1 MYDQLRVRAVL
12 HHDTGATGVI
22 KVHMGGHDVFDLLG
36 VQVIVIQELLQ
47 VGQAVRGAGID
58 NRDLVILDNA
68 IEACYACLYVMGVQ
82 VMDAIAASLSP
93 IHGALPIV
101 PKMGSGT
108 TDGAYWRAAGIPSY
122 SFTGIFINP
131 KDSFAHGL
139 NERVPKAAVGKSLR
153 FWRAMI
159 NELATNTTQ

>member
-1 MYDQLRVRAVL
+1 MRELQLVTDNPDLDWRVV
-12 HHDTGATGVI
+12 GVP
-22 KVHMGGHDVFDLLG
+22 VTSPASSLNT
-36 VQVIVIQELLQ
+36 E
-47 VGQAVRGAGID
+47 
-58 NRDLVILDNA
+58 
-68 IEACYACLYVMGVQ
+68 VME
-82 VMDAIAASLSP
+82 AIAASLSP

-108 TDGAYWRAAGIPSY
+108 TDGAHWRAAGIPSY

-139 NERVPKAAVGKSLR
+139 NERVPKTAVGESLR

-159 NELATNTTQ
+159 DELASSND

>member
-1 MYDQLRVRAVL
+1 VNCRIFPGHTPAEIMRELQLVTDNPDLEWRVV
-12 HHDTGATGVI
+12 GVP
-22 KVHMGGHDVFDLLG
+22 VTSPASSFNTEM
-36 VQVIVIQELLQ
+36 
-47 VGQAVRGAGID
+47 
-58 NRDLVILDNA
+58 
-68 IEACYACLYVMGVQ
+68 
-82 VMDAIAASLSP
+82 MDAIAASLSP

-139 NERVPKAAVGKSLR
+139 NERVPKAAVGESLR
-153 FWRAMI
+153 FWRAMVD
-159 NELATNTTQ
+159 ELASSSD